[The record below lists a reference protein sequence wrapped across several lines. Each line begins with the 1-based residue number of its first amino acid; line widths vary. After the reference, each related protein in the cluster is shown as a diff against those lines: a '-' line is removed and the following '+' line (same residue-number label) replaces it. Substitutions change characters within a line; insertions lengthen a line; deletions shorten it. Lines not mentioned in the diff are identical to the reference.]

1 VTRFVFAAVLAVVT
15 GCRSASELV
24 ANTDVRRLDPTT
36 IELRAG
42 EGRTLHGLRID
53 FGRVESDSRCPS
65 TVTCVWAGNAAV
77 ELQVS
82 PVAGDGPSH
91 RLVLNTGLDPQTG
104 EALGLRITL
113 LALTPYPETPGGI
126 GEDAYR
132 ARLDVRGADLA
143 AP

>member
-1 VTRFVFAAVLAVVT
+1 MVAVT

-24 ANTDVRRLDPTT
+24 ANTEVRTLDPTT
-36 IELRAG
+36 IELRVG
-42 EGRTLHGLRID
+42 EGGTLHGLRID

-65 TVTCVWAGNAAV
+65 TVTCVWAGNAAI

-82 PVAGDGPSH
+82 AVAGDGPRH
-91 RLVLNTGLDPQTG
+91 RLLLNTGLDPKAG
-104 EALGLRITL
+104 EALGVRITL
-113 LALTPYPETPGGI
+113 LALTPYPETPSGVA
-126 GEDAYR
+126 EDAYR

>member
-1 VTRFVFAAVLAVVT
+1 MTRFVFVAVLAALS
-15 GCRSASELV
+15 GCRSASEL
-24 ANTDVRRLDPTT
+24 AASADVRALEPTT

-42 EGRTLHGLRID
+42 ETRAVQGVRID

-82 PVAGDGPSH
+82 GAAGGGPSR
-91 RLVLNTGLDPQTG
+91 RLVLNTGLDPKDG

-113 LALTPYPETPGGI
+113 LALTPYPEVPGAI
-126 GEDAYR
+126 DGEAYR
-132 ARLDVRGADLA
+132 VRLDVRGADFVA
-143 AP
+143 R